1 MREQLW
7 ITTKVRFDFIPN
19 HQAHDFQDSDF
30 HYTQLKTRFDQTLK
44 DLKTDYLDL
53 VLLHWPT
60 RTENDIQAFET
71 LLDFKK
77 AGKIRQ
83 VGIANFPL
91 SQLELLYQ
99 RFGSEIFTDQIEW
112 HACLA
117 TPALEAFAKEKNLT
131 LTAYSPLGQG
141 HLLKNQILLTLAKE
155 LGISVAQL
163 AISYLLAK
171 GAVVIPKASSRERLQ
186 ENFKSLELKL
196 PEQIITLI
204 DALPK
209 TYRYCNPPFA
219 PQWK

>member
-1 MREQLW
+1 M
-7 ITTKVRFDFIPN
+7 PN
-19 HQAHDFQDSDF
+19 HQLHDFQESDF
-30 HYTQLKTRFDQTLK
+30 YYTQLKTRFDQTLK

-60 RTENDIQAFET
+60 TPDNDAQAFET

-77 AGKIRQ
+77 AGKIKQ
-83 VGIANFPL
+83 IGVANFPL

-99 RFGSEIFTDQIEW
+99 RFGNEIFTNQIEW

-117 TPALEAFAKEKNLT
+117 TPVLEAFAKEKKLI

-141 HLLKNQILLTLAKE
+141 HLLENQLLLTLAQE

-163 AISYLLAK
+163 AIAYLLQK
-171 GAVVIPKASSRERLQ
+171 GTVVIPKASSRERLQ
-186 ENFKSLELKL
+186 ENFESLEVKL
-196 PEQIITLI
+196 PEQIIAAI

-209 TYRYCNPPFA
+209 AYRYCNPPFA
-219 PQWK
+219 PSWD